1 MPPRRDGPRPSRG
14 GTRLAASLLPAL
26 LLLLGLSS
34 VFLSRHDRGSF
45 YRNWRHN
52 ELTANHL
59 LVAANR
65 SPAHN
70 FLGFYRHTLNA
81 DGTPTFEVYNRFPLG
96 SSLLI
101 KSAISL
107 VADDPSSQIFAARV
121 LMLIL
126 FVGTAGLAYL
136 CLCRLTSHRWVALGA
151 TSLAFSSGNLLYY
164 SDAVSA
170 ETGTALF
177 GVMLTFHGMVVFVQE
192 GRFRQLLGKTCGA
205 LLLGWHVYA
214 LLLPFVVWGLACEIA
229 DTLSRRARL
238 DGTLL
243 RSRYAALGATAVMFG
258 LIVLSFNFISEYRA
272 LSGETGVADLPS
284 YRSMLRRLG
293 WDETYAASQARYV
306 AWPRLLRHQF
316 HRLGNTSS
324 PFVLS
329 SYGDLLGVFRDRL
342 RMVDIITGIG
352 ISCVCLVGLMFVRY
366 KILWAALMLSG
377 LCWAILIMPY
387 TAIFNEHA
395 TVFYVGIP
403 LFFYSLALLGVRRLS
418 DGRLV
423 VGLSVAALLIF
434 VLSSFKMAQVGY
446 DAEAAKFQKETL
458 SDFTVIRR
466 LTTGKVVFFPDKQY
480 PPAFFYAGIP
490 RYYLAGSIILFSGDR
505 PNLTFAD
512 FVVLPERQAGTAL
525 LTPDNARFFLYDQ
538 PLYTRQLERMLKE
551 AGTVVGRADAE
562 RGTVTIYRYTNRLYY
577 VRNPRP
583 EDAMSA
589 QPAAGE
595 RRDAPFFLH
604 FIPADED
611 DLPDFRK
618 RYGFDNRDFFFHEY
632 LVTGGEREIAKR
644 NLPAYPITGMRTGQ
658 YVGEDRLWGVE
669 VDFDG

>member
-59 LVAANR
+59 LIAANR

-96 SSLLI
+96 GSLLI
-101 KSAISL
+101 KLATL
-107 VADDPSSQIFAARV
+107 PFADDLSSLLFAARI
-121 LMLIL
+121 LMLL
-126 FVGTAGLAYL
+126 FFVGTAGLAYS

-151 TSLAFSSGNLLYY
+151 TSLAFASGFLLYFN
-164 SDAVSA
+164 DAVST
-170 ETGTALF
+170 ETGLDLF

-205 LLLGWHVYA
+205 LLLGWHVFG

-243 RSRYAALGATAVMFG
+243 RSRYAALGATAVVFG
-258 LIVLSFNFISEYRA
+258 LIVLSFNFIGEYRA
-272 LSGETGVADLPS
+272 LHGELGVTDLPS
-284 YRSMLRRLG
+284 FQSMLRRIG
-293 WDETYAASQARYV
+293 WEETYRVDQARYV
-306 AWPRLLRHQF
+306 AWPRFLRTQF
-316 HRLGNTSS
+316 HRLGCSVA
-324 PFVLS
+324 PFVLPG
-329 SYGDLLGVFRDRL
+329 Y
-342 RMVDIITGIG
+342 VDVKWIKPYRGARWLPVMGIG
-352 ISCVCLVGLMFVRY
+352 ISCVCLVGLMFVRH
-366 KILWAALMLSG
+366 KILWATLALSG
-377 LCWAILIMPY
+377 FGWALPMRY
-387 TAIFNEHA
+387 TATVSEHDG
-395 TVFYVGIP
+395 VFYVGIP
-403 LFFYSLALLGVRRLS
+403 LFLYSLALLGVRRLS

-434 VLSSFKMAQVGY
+434 MLSSFKMAQVGY
-446 DAEAAKFQKETL
+446 DAEVAKFQKETL

-466 LTTGKVVFFPDKQY
+466 LTTGKVVYFPQNQVDSVFMVGGGG
-480 PPAFFYAGIP
+480 P
-490 RYYLAGSIILFSGDR
+490 YYLAGSIILYPSDR

-525 LTPDNARFFLYDQ
+525 LTPDNARFFLYDR

-562 RGTVTIYRYTNRLYY
+562 RDTVTIYRYANGLYY

-589 QPAAGE
+589 QPVAGE

-611 DLPDFRK
+611 DLPDSRK
-618 RYGFDNRDFFFHEY
+618 RYGFDNRDFLFHAY

-658 YVGEDRLWGVE
+658 YVGEDRLWEVD

>member
-14 GTRLAASLLPAL
+14 GTRSAASLLPAL

-34 VFLSRHDRGSF
+34 VFLSRHDRDSF

-96 SSLLI
+96 GSLLI

-151 TSLAFSSGNLLYY
+151 TSLAFASAPLLFY
-164 SDAVSA
+164 SDVVST
-170 ETGTALF
+170 ETGTDLF

-258 LIVLSFNFISEYRA
+258 LIVLSFNFISEYRV

-284 YRSMLRRLG
+284 YQSMLRRLG
-293 WDETYAASQARYV
+293 LDRTYTALEARFV
-306 AWPRLLRHQF
+306 AWPRFLRYQF
-316 HRLGNTSS
+316 HRLGNTFP

-329 SYGDLLGVFRDRL
+329 SSDDLLAVSPHRL
-342 RMVDIITGIG
+342 SMVAIITGIG
-352 ISCVCLVGLMFVRY
+352 ISCVCLVGLMFVRH
-366 KILWAALMLSG
+366 KILWATLALSG
-377 LCWAILIMPY
+377 FCWALSVPY
-387 TAIFNEHA
+387 AAAFSEHDSI
-395 TVFYVGIP
+395 FYVGIP
-403 LFFYSLALLGVRRLS
+403 LFLYSLALLGVRRLS

-446 DAEAAKFQKETL
+446 DTEAAKFQKETL

-466 LTTGKVVFFPDKQY
+466 LTTGKVVFFPWSRFNS
-480 PPAFFYAGIP
+480 AFIAGGIG
-490 RYYLAGSIILFSGDR
+490 RYYLAGSIILYPGDR

-538 PLYTRQLERMLKE
+538 SLYTRQLERMLKE

-611 DLPDFRK
+611 DLPDSRK

-658 YVGEDRLWGVE
+658 YVGEDRLWEVE
-669 VDFDG
+669 VAFDG